1 MEAGGRITTSRPFC
15 FNLGMRAPRLLS
27 RHPRSHG
34 ITSRV
39 AIGEDEA
46 LKGKGWLR

>member
-1 MEAGGRITTSRPFC
+1 MEAGGRITTRRAFC
-15 FNLGMRAPRLLS
+15 FNLGMRAPRSLS

-34 ITSRV
+34 TASRI

-46 LKGKGWLR
+46 LTGKGWLR